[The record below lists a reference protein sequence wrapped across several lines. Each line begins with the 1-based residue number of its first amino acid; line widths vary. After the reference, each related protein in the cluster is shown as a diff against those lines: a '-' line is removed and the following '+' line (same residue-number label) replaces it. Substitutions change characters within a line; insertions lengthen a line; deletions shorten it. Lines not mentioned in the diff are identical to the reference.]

1 MRKLKVGM
9 VGAGICANNFH
20 LPALQ
25 KLSDYYEPVAL
36 AGADPK
42 KNTPYAEKLGVTKVY
57 TNYKDLI
64 ADPEVEVLIA
74 SYPYALN
81 EELITTAKQAKKP
94 ILVEKP
100 IAENLEKAA
109 RIAAMDDG
117 SLVMGVAENWL
128 YWNVIDKIREVIDS
142 GAIGQ
147 PLMVQLYSYYNID
160 LDNMYLR
167 GDAWRRTATG
177 GMILDRTIHIVA
189 LARAIFG
196 PVKRATGTECGIRD
210 ELGHTDTMTTLLE
223 YESGVKGTI
232 VNCASAPG
240 IDVPYNMVIL
250 GKKGTIAVTDLL
262 QCVTV
267 STEASTEIHA
277 VNNGDGGYFAE
288 FLDFYNAVVNGTKFR
303 SDLLSA
309 YNDLFAVMT
318 ALETPGEW
326 KTFGQKG

>member
-1 MRKLKVGM
+1 MRKLRVGM
-9 VGAGICANNFH
+9 VGSGICANNFH
-20 LPALQ
+20 APALK

-36 AGADPK
+36 ADANLEK
-42 KNTPYAEKLGVTKVY
+42 STPYAKMLGVSKVY
-57 TNYKDLI
+57 ADYKDLL
-64 ADPEVEVLIA
+64 ADPEVEAVIA

-81 EELITTAKQAKKP
+81 EELIAAAKQAKKP

-100 IAENLEKAA
+100 IAESMEKAV

-128 YWNVIDKIREVIDS
+128 YWNVIDKIHEVIDS

-147 PLMVQLYSYYNID
+147 PLMVQMYSYYNID

-167 GDAWRRTATG
+167 GNAWRRTATG
-177 GMILDRTIHIVA
+177 GMILDRTIHMVA
-189 LARAIFG
+189 LVRAVFG
-196 PVKRATGTECGIRD
+196 SVKRATGMECGIRD

-232 VNCASAPG
+232 INCASAPG

-250 GKKGTIAVTDLL
+250 GKKGTISVTDLL

-267 STEASTEIHA
+267 NTEAGAEVHT
-277 VNNGDGGYFAE
+277 VDNGDGGYSAE

-303 SDLLSA
+303 SDLHSA
-309 YNDLFAVMT
+309 CNDLFAVMT
-318 ALETPGEW
+318 ALENPGEW
-326 KTFGQKG
+326 KTFNQKG